1 MRRKELAIIAI
12 TALMSL
18 TVVPILAEEILQ
30 IEDFKV
36 VKAFPSEMIAGST
49 YEAIYQ
55 SPNAPFFL
63 EKGRLK
69 VVEGT

>member
-1 MRRKELAIIAI
+1 MRRKVLAIMAI

-18 TVVPILAEEILQ
+18 TVVPVLAE
-30 IEDFKV
+30 EDFKV

-55 SPNAPFFL
+55 SPNAPLLFFL
-63 EKGRLK
+63 EK
-69 VVEGT
+69 EG